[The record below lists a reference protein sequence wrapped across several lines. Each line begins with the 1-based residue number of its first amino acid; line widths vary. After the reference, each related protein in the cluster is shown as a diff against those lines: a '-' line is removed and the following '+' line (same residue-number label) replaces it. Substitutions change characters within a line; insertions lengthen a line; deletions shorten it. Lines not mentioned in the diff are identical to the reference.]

1 MKFRFLLIATACLGM
16 IACSK
21 NDGVTTDPSESGSKS
36 IVMKIATPVTRAYI
50 TPDAPYQPST
60 DISSIDVYFT
70 NSNSTIQSA
79 YRLTGQDLDN
89 ITTSGLRFVNLN
101 NVSAVF
107 VVANSPKA
115 LLAAGDRMDN
125 DFIANLSDQGPA
137 LDQGSMIFAG
147 CDTDITP
154 VALDTNVPDVPNY
167 SGNTQEPQ
175 YDKDQVYTADITIRP
190 LISRMEWGKITIES
204 DGQKLVQDPN
214 SRAWY
219 LVVWKNWKPS
229 LTGIFQ
235 SNVYLEENIFAN
247 TQVQNANL
255 FATPT
260 LASAAIE
267 NGAWKK
273 PTSPVVGDDTWALI
287 NKAIS
292 YTGYEG
298 STPDAMLD
306 LDAYNAQSGVCVPF
320 HFFVPFDPSDKN
332 APDASVQVLP
342 TTPQWHFQ
350 LYYPDLTNGSADPAQ
365 QFTVKVYKSDE
376 HGTQGAEV
384 DLDADDAALA
394 IYGDFLFPTSTGD
407 DLAYAN
413 VVELLDTKADVR
425 ANQSI
430 IYTPGTIYSS
440 DITIAPYNVS
450 ASFKDPSQYNIIVKV
465 EVAKF
470 TNKTVKPGFDADYQ

>member
-50 TPDAPYQPST
+50 IPDAPYQPST

-190 LISRMEWGKITIES
+190 LISRIPCSVE
-204 DGQKLVQDPN
+204 KL
-214 SRAWY
+214 
-219 LVVWKNWKPS
+219 
-229 LTGIFQ
+229 
-235 SNVYLEENIFAN
+235 E
-247 TQVQNANL
+247 
-255 FATPT
+255 T
-260 LASAAIE
+260 LADRHIPEQCLPRREHLCQYAGSE
-267 NGAWKK
+267 RQTLRNPDPRFG
-273 PTSPVVGDDTWALI
+273 
-287 NKAIS
+287 S
-292 YTGYEG
+292 YRKRRMDKT
-298 STPDAMLD
+298 
-306 LDAYNAQSGVCVPF
+306 
-320 HFFVPFDPSDKN
+320 HF
-332 APDASVQVLP
+332 AC
-342 TTPQWHFQ
+342 
-350 LYYPDLTNGSADPAQ
+350 
-365 QFTVKVYKSDE
+365 
-376 HGTQGAEV
+376 
-384 DLDADDAALA
+384 
-394 IYGDFLFPTSTGD
+394 
-407 DLAYAN
+407 
-413 VVELLDTKADVR
+413 R
-425 ANQSI
+425 R
-430 IYTPGTIYSS
+430 
-440 DITIAPYNVS
+440 
-450 ASFKDPSQYNIIVKV
+450 
-465 EVAKF
+465 
-470 TNKTVKPGFDADYQ
+470 